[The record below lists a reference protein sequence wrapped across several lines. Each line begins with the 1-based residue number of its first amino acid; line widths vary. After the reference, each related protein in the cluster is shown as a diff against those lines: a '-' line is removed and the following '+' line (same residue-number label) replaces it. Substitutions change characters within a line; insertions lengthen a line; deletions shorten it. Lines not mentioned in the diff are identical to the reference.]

1 LNHVVALGAV
11 ALSRVEV
18 VDLVA
23 STLNPADSLVDIV
36 ELSCR
41 ALGAEVV
48 YEIVSWFTDASVSD
62 PVLIGCAD
70 GTADS
75 IACLSTCLSVSIDAV
90 TALELLV
97 IDLSLGVADA
107 ANSSNKVVAR

>member
-1 LNHVVALGAV
+1 MNHVIALGAV

-62 PVLIGCAD
+62 PVLIDCAD
-70 GTADS
+70 GTAYS
-75 IACLSTCLSVSIDAV
+75 IAPLSACLSVSADAV
-90 TALELLV
+90 AALVFLV
-97 IDLSLGVADA
+97 VDLCFGVANA
-107 ANSSNKVVAR
+107 AHSSH